1 METIGIFGH
10 LRYNESVIGGVKMK
24 LKTLTAML
32 VAGLAVIVSPIIV
45 KAATSFDGM
54 LNNGVITLTEDVTL
68 SEKYVIP
75 EGENITIDLNG
86 HKITGPSDN
95 YAIENKGTLKI
106 VDSGIVKGKIACTSA
121 SSSCVRNLGNLELSG
136 VTAEGPF
143 VVIKNDAEGNFYG
156 NLTVENSTLTSSY
169 TKTDTGTIMNWGT
182 AMVTNSRVNASVSG
196 IAIYATSGAEAGKN
210 SEITLNANI
219 LEGKYSIYSRNY
231 QSSDGTT
238 QTINVQGGQLIGSIS
253 AMASRGSD
261 VSIKGKVATTDAYL
275 NTVLSFADESAEII
289 LTTDLTNKKITVPE
303 GVTLTIPENVTFTVS
318 SARQLIVNGKLD
330 VQGTL
335 DAAAFVEETN
345 TYFGTLANAIKLI
358 GDGHNVV
365 VLKDITETTI
375 TPYANKNITV
385 DLNGHN
391 VTADITVPA
400 TTEMTF
406 KDSSEKTTGTY
417 NGTITNEGTLTIESG
432 NYTKVPV
439 TKDGATTT
447 LNGGTYPIEDME
459 NVIIPADKEIVAN
472 EDGTYSIV
480 SKVTDEENVNGNTGN
495 TNNAD
500 QNENVTNPSTSDN
513 IVIYIA
519 MALLA
524 IGGMI
529 ATGMKLKRNNA

>member
-1 METIGIFGH
+1 MKTKSIF
-10 LRYNESVIGGVKMK
+10 M
-24 LKTLTAML
+24 AML
-32 VAGLAVIVSPIIV
+32 VMLTILVLPTNA

-54 LNNGVITLTEDVTL
+54 LEDGVITLTDDVTL

-75 EGENITIDLNG
+75 EGENLTIDLNG

-106 VDSGIVKGKIACTSA
+106 VDSGIVKGKIACTA
-121 SSSCVRNLGNLELSG
+121 TDSSCIRNLGNLELDG

-143 VVIKNDAEGNFYG
+143 VVIKNDAEGDFYG
-156 NLTVENSTLTSSY
+156 DLTVKNATLTSTY

-182 AMVTNSRVNASVSG
+182 ATVTNSRVNASASG

-210 SEITLNANI
+210 SEITLTTN
-219 LEGKYSIYSRNY
+219 
-231 QSSDGTT
+231 TT
-238 QTINVQGGQLIGSIS
+238 QTINVQGGQLIGNIS
-253 AMASRGSD
+253 AIASRGSD

-275 NTVLSFADESAEII
+275 NTVLSFADEDSEII

-318 SARQLIVNGKLD
+318 SARQLIVNGDL
-330 VQGTL
+330 VVNGTL
-335 DAAAFVEETN
+335 DAAAYVKEAN
-345 TYFGTLANAIKLI
+345 TYFGSLNYAIKGTGVS
-358 GDGHNVV
+358 GDLLKNSHTVT
-365 VLKDITETTI
+365 VLKDITEVAAI

-400 TTEMTF
+400 TTKMTF

-417 NGTITNEGTLTIESG
+417 NGTITNKGTLTIESG
-432 NYTKVPV
+432 TYTKAPI
-439 TKDGATTT
+439 TEDGATTT

-459 NVIIPADKEIVAN
+459 NVTIPEDKEIVAN

-480 SKVTDEENVNGNTGN
+480 SKVKDEENNNENTGVVEPEKDVQGDVE
-495 TNNAD
+495 A
-500 QNENVTNPSTSDN
+500 NPKTSDHIIMFVVLAVVALAG
-513 IVIYIA
+513 IVVAVIR
-519 MALLA
+519 
-524 IGGMI
+524 
-529 ATGMKLKRNNA
+529 LKKKHA

>member
-1 METIGIFGH
+1 
-10 LRYNESVIGGVKMK
+10 MK

-32 VAGLAVIVSPIIV
+32 VAGLAVIVSPIIA

-54 LNNGVITLTEDVTL
+54 LNNGVIILTEDVTL

-106 VDSGIVKGKIACTSA
+106 VDSGIVKGKVACTSA
-121 SSSCVRNLGNLELSG
+121 NSSCIRNLGNLELSG

-182 AMVTNSRVNASVSG
+182 AVVTNSRVNASASG
-196 IAIYATSGAEAGKN
+196 VAIYATSGADTGKN
-210 SEITLNANI
+210 SKITLNENI
-219 LEGKYSIYSRNY
+219 LEGKYSFYGRNY
-231 QSSDGTT
+231 QSSDKTT
-238 QTINVQGGQLIGSIS
+238 QTINVNGGQLNGNVS
-253 AMASRGSD
+253 ATSSRGSI
-261 VSIKGKVATTDAYL
+261 VSIKGRVATTADYL
-275 NTVLSFADESAEII
+275 NSVLNFSDDGANII
-289 LTTDLTNKKITVPE
+289 LTTNLTNKKITVPD

-318 SARQLIVNGKLD
+318 STRQLIVNGNL
-330 VQGTL
+330 VVNGTL
-335 DAAAFVEETN
+335 DAVAYLAEAN
-345 TYFGTLANAIKLI
+345 TYFGSLNYAIKGTGVASSLI
-358 GDGHNVV
+358 ADSHTVM
-365 VLKDITETTI
+365 VLKDINETTAI
-375 TPYANKNITV
+375 TPSTNKNITL

-391 VTADITVPA
+391 VNADITVPA
-400 TTEMTF
+400 TTTMTF
-406 KDSSEKTTGTY
+406 EDSSENSTGTY
-417 NGTITNEGTLTIESG
+417 NGTLTNKGTLTIESG
-432 NYTKVPV
+432 NYTKAPI
-439 TKDGATTT
+439 TEDSAITT

-480 SKVTDEENVNGNTGN
+480 SKVKADENTGTTSGQN
-495 TNNAD
+495 TNI
-500 QNENVTNPSTSDN
+500 TNPSTSDN
-513 IVIYIA
+513 IIIYII

-524 IGGMI
+524 IGGMV
-529 ATGMKLKRNNA
+529 AAGMKLKSKKSLN